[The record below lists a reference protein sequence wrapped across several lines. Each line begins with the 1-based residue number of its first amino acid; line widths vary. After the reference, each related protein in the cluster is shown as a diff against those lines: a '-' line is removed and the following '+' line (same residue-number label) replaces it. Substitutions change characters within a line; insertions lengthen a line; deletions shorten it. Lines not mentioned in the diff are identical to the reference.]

1 MVVDESVD
9 EESEEV
15 FNHIRELVGW
25 EIVHDTK
32 ECERLLLEEAVDML
46 GGGWVHELSP
56 GGKFAK
62 D

>member
-1 MVVDESVD
+1 MVVDEGVY

-15 FNHIRELVGW
+15 LNDIRELVGR
-25 EIVHDTK
+25 EVVHDAK

-46 GGGWVHELSP
+46 GGRWVDEFGS